1 MRTSKSANFGH
12 RKEMKME
19 KISNVKAIKEFFE
32 ADGGVPVTMAEMRA
46 LAPAERAE
54 LGRLC
59 AEALGKEIGAPT
71 N

>member
-1 MRTSKSANFGH
+1 
-12 RKEMKME
+12 ME

-32 ADGGVPVTMAEMRA
+32 SDGGAPVKMPELRELSA
-46 LAPAERAE
+46 AERSE

-59 AEALGKEIGAPT
+59 AEALGKEIGA

>member
-1 MRTSKSANFGH
+1 
-12 RKEMKME
+12 ME

-32 ADGGVPVTMAEMRA
+32 SDGGAPVKMPELRE
-46 LAPAERAE
+46 LSPSERAE

-59 AEALGKEIGAPT
+59 AEALGKEIGA

>member
-1 MRTSKSANFGH
+1 MTIMVAEIGH

-32 ADGGVPVTMAEMRA
+32 ADGGAPVKMPELRELT
-46 LAPAERAE
+46 PTERAE

-59 AEALGKEIGAPT
+59 AEALGKEIGASA